1 MTLLRTRLPGLWS
14 ILIAAGV
21 AAFQAMPLAA
31 QLVDGALESIT
42 LDQALARALVRSPT
56 MVQSELQVENAAT
69 DRTVAFGAFLPSLSV
84 SSGASLRSQNR
95 FDTTTDRIVSGSADS
110 YNAGVSTSLALFS
123 GGRRFADL
131 DRSRA
136 ELLSAQAQRDDQ
148 RFQVTFQTKR
158 FFFTALRQGELLDVA
173 NSRLSQAVESLDLT
187 RRQAQVGVATRSDT
201 LRARLEMVNA
211 RQAVLEAETAARSAR
226 FALARQVG
234 GDQPVIPVEPDDL
247 EPEPLPISDEQVL
260 QLAEQVAPSVRAA
273 AASTSAAAASYSA
286 ARTGYLPTLRLSSGY
301 NWANTAASFA
311 GGSAS
316 WSLSLSGSYPI
327 FNGFQREAAITRAD
341 RSRTVARI
349 REEDTRLEARQAAD
363 GALRALATAV
373 TAIDIAREAVA
384 LADEDLRAIR
394 ERYRVGVA
402 TALDVVTSQVALD
415 QARVNLVGSRYDYV
429 TAKAELEAVLGRE
442 L

>member
-1 MTLLRTRLPGLWS
+1 MTLLRTRLPGRWS

-21 AAFQAMPLAA
+21 AALQAMPLAA
-31 QLVDGALESIT
+31 QLVDGALERIT
-42 LDQALARALVRSPT
+42 WDPALARALVRSPT
-56 MVQSELQVENAAT
+56 RVPWALQVENAAT

-226 FALARQVG
+226 FPLSPTASNLSPCPSVTSKYSSSRSKLLPRSERRPP
-234 GDQPVIPVEPDDL
+234 QPVRQQPRIRRPGQGICRRSDCRRATTGPTRRR
-247 EPEPLPISDEQVL
+247 PL
-260 QLAEQVAPSVRAA
+260 RA
-273 AASTSAAAASYSA
+273 
-286 ARTGYLPTLRLSSGY
+286 
-301 NWANTAASFA
+301 
-311 GGSAS
+311 
-316 WSLSLSGSYPI
+316 
-327 FNGFQREAAITRAD
+327 
-341 RSRTVARI
+341 VAR
-349 REEDTRLEARQAAD
+349 A
-363 GALRALATAV
+363 GA
-373 TAIDIAREAVA
+373 
-384 LADEDLRAIR
+384 
-394 ERYRVGVA
+394 
-402 TALDVVTSQVALD
+402 
-415 QARVNLVGSRYDYV
+415 
-429 TAKAELEAVLGRE
+429 
-442 L
+442 

>member
-1 MTLLRTRLPGLWS
+1 MILVRTRLLGPWS
-14 ILIAAGV
+14 VLIAAGAV
-21 AAFQAMPLAA
+21 AFQATPLAA
-31 QLVDGALESIT
+31 QLVDGTQETIT
-42 LDQALARALVRSPT
+42 LDEAMAMALVRSPT
-56 MVQSELQVENAAT
+56 MAQSERQVENAAT
-69 DRTVAFGAFLPSLSV
+69 DRTTAVGAFLPSLSV
-84 SSGASLRSQNR
+84 SSGASLRSQDR
-95 FDTTTDRIVSGSADS
+95 FDAATDRIVSGSADS

-136 ELLSAQAQRDDQ
+136 DLLAAQAQRDDQ
-148 RFQVTFQTKR
+148 RFQVTLQTKR

-187 RRQAQVGVATRSDT
+187 RRQAQVGMATRSDT

-234 GDQPVIPVEPDDL
+234 ADQPVIPVAPDDL
-247 EPEPLPISDEQVL
+247 EPEPLPISEEQVL
-260 QLAEQVAPSVRAA
+260 ELAEQAAPSVRAA
-273 AASTSAAAASYSA
+273 VASTGAAAASYLA
-286 ARTGYLPTLRLSSGY
+286 ARAGYLPTLRLSSGY
-301 NWANTAASFA
+301 NWANTSASFA
-311 GGSAS
+311 GGSSS
-316 WSLSLSGSYPI
+316 WSLSLSGSYAI
-327 FNGFQREAAITRAD
+327 FNGFQREAAVARAD
-341 RSRTVARI
+341 ESRTVARLQ
-349 REEDTRLEARQAAD
+349 EEDARLAARQAAD
-363 GALRALATAV
+363 GALRTLATAE
-373 TAIDIAREAVA
+373 TAIDIAQEAVA

-402 TALDVVTSQVALD
+402 TAFDVVTSQIALD

>member
-1 MTLLRTRLPGLWS
+1 MRTGLLGPRSVLIVTLAVVFPNPR
-14 ILIAAGV
+14 
-21 AAFQAMPLAA
+21 LAA
-31 QLVDGALESIT
+31 QLVDGPQETIT
-42 LDQALARALVRSPT
+42 LDEALAKALVRSPT
-56 MVQSELQVENAAT
+56 MAQSERQVENAAT
-69 DRTVAFGAFLPSLSV
+69 DRTTAVGAFLPSLSV
-84 SSGASLRSQNR
+84 SSGASLRSQDR
-95 FDTTTDRIVSGSADS
+95 FDATTDRIVSGSADS

-136 ELLSAQAQRDDQ
+136 DLLAAQAQRDDQ
-148 RFQVTFQTKR
+148 RFQVTLQTKR

-173 NSRLSQAVESLDLT
+173 NARLSQAVESLDLT
-187 RRQAQVGVATRSDT
+187 RRQARVGMATRSDT

-234 GDQPVIPVEPDDL
+234 ADQPVIPVAPDGL
-247 EPEPLPISDEQVL
+247 EPEPLPISEEQVL
-260 QLAEQVAPSVRAA
+260 QLAEQAAPSVRAA
-273 AASTSAAAASYSA
+273 VASTRAAAASYLA
-286 ARTGYLPTLRLSSGY
+286 ARAGYLPTLRLSSGY
-301 NWANTAASFA
+301 NWANTSASFA

-316 WSLSLSGSYPI
+316 WSLSLSGSYAI
-327 FNGFQREAAITRAD
+327 FNGFQREAAVARAD
-341 RSRTVARI
+341 ESRTVARLQ
-349 REEDTRLEARQAAD
+349 EEDARLAARQAAD
-363 GALRALATAV
+363 GALRTLATAE
-373 TAIDIAREAVA
+373 TGIDIAQEAVA

-402 TALDVVTSQVALD
+402 TAFDVVTSQIALD